1 MGLPSAAGIVLG
13 CSVIGCAPASAPP
26 RTPQATV
33 HDHDHHDHHDDHA
46 HHGHGHDEGRE
57 RPETL
62 AGALAELEKVCADVK
77 AALAKKDLDEADGHV
92 HMVGHLLDDMHSL
105 VGSSGLA
112 DEAASAAK
120 KALDQVFDCFDSMD
134 TALHSSNEDVRKA
147 IDYLEH
153 EPKIEAAIGELK
165 KTVEAATKSAGGA
178 EPKG

>member
-1 MGLPSAAGIVLG
+1 MPAATT
-13 CSVIGCAPASAPP
+13 AAS
-26 RTPQATV
+26 
-33 HDHDHHDHHDDHA
+33 HDHDGHADHD
-46 HHGHGHDEGRE
+46 HGHGHDDGHE

-62 AGALAELEKVCADVK
+62 DGALAELEKICGNVK
-77 AALAKKDLDEADGHV
+77 AALVAKNLDEADGHV

-112 DEAASAAK
+112 DDAASAAK

-153 EPKIEAAIGELK
+153 EPKIQAAIGELK
-165 KTVEAATKSAGGA
+165 KTVEALKKAAGGA
-178 EPKG
+178 ESKG

>member
-33 HDHDHHDHHDDHA
+33 HDHDHHDDHA

-77 AALAKKDLDEADGHV
+77 AALSKKDLDEADGHV

-165 KTVEAATKSAGGA
+165 KTVEAVTESAGGA